1 MIIERENM
9 NNIVNKLEIEL
20 NQLKEN
26 EKEYK
31 ENKKLMEENKW
42 SINDK
47 ITLLEQDKQTFIT
60 ENNRLLQLLE
70 SKENYIQQL
79 IQLQLHNYETTS
91 ITTISSE
98 SSSNSSQDEGE
109 EDHTMFEINNNNNNN
124 NTNIDVN
131 NNNVNETL
139 STKSSNQRNKNRR
152 RKSKLKQAKSLIL
165 NYKEIIQQL
174 QHQIEYTESREQD
187 VHKELIKAQ
196 EEVRKGLLTQEI
208 EEIKIE
214 FYKLKTQF
222 NEVTH
227 KELIQEHEKQI
238 QQLTTNWNLKQAE
251 LESEISQLKV
261 RNINFFY
268 LSSNLNKN
276 LYRHN

>member
-109 EDHTMFEINNNNNNN
+109 EDHTMFEINNNNNNT